1 MGNNRSLGN
10 NRGSARAHN
19 PGCCSSWLAAA
30 CRLPEPLW
38 VRSSGKF
45 CPDVTIMLLRGGT
58 SIRRIGQAPPTTEHC
73 RAPSTL
79 STGEGGEG
87 WSGKIP
93 CGGARARARWR
104 VDGGFPEQAQP
115 GRRDV
120 PFKGHH
126 LLRVANR
133 VADNPSLVA
142 ADIITALVH
151 LFQALVTSHAPH
163 PNIPPRFHSSESN
176 FQRSPQTLP
185 PPSKHPAR
193 SLPRTEFA

>member
-1 MGNNRSLGN
+1 MGN
-10 NRGSARAHN
+10 NRGSARADN

-30 CRLPEPLW
+30 SRLPSPLW

-73 RAPSTL
+73 RAATL
-79 STGEGGEG
+79 RVQG

-133 VADNPSLVA
+133 VADNPSLGG

-163 PNIPPRFHSSESN
+163 PNIPPSLHSSESN

-185 PPSKHPAR
+185 PSSQHPAR
-193 SLPRTEFA
+193 SVPRTQFA